1 MALLGLSL
9 SAAASAAPTAADL
22 ARCASIEPP
31 TDRLACYD
39 TLAGRPARSSM
50 PASAVVAAPAAPSGP
65 TAPAAAAAD
74 GSRDF
79 GLRLPRRQTAPQGPD
94 AIQAHVTQ
102 VIEDGVGHATLVLD
116 NGQTWTVMDTGARL
130 AVGDLVSIRRAALGS
145 FLMMTPSKHSY
156 RVRRT

>member
-9 SAAASAAPTAADL
+9 SAAASAAPTDADL
-22 ARCASIEPP
+22 ARCAAIEPP
-31 TDRLACYD
+31 KDRLACYD
-39 TLAGRPARSSM
+39 TLAGRPARSST
-50 PASAVVAAPAAPSGP
+50 PASAVVAAPAARSSP
-65 TAPAAAAAD
+65 AVPAAAAAD

-79 GLRLPRRQTAPQGPD
+79 GLTPGRRVTAPQGPD
-94 AIQAHVTQ
+94 AIQARVTQ
-102 VIEDGVGHATLVLD
+102 IIEDGLGHATAVLD
-116 NGQTWTVMDTGARL
+116 NGQAWTVMDAGVRL